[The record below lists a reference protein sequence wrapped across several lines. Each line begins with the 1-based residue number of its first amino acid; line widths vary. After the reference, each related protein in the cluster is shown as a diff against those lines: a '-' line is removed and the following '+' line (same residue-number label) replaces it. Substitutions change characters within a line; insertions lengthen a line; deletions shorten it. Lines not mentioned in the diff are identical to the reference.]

1 MMGRIVDMSYEI
13 ADLRKSVEDMRN
25 ENEQNVKNKE
35 KFEEYLRTQLEGK
48 WDTTHSR
55 EAIEDLKNF
64 ITKDFQEYIEYIN
77 KKLNA
82 FESVVIPGL
91 ERIENA

>member
-1 MMGRIVDMSYEI
+1 MMGRTIDMSYEI
-13 ADLRKSVEDMRN
+13 AGLRKSVEDMRK
-25 ENEQNVKNKE
+25 ENEQNVKNK
-35 KFEEYLRTQLEGK
+35 KLFEEYIRTQLEGK

-55 EAIEDLKNF
+55 AAIDDLKNF